1 MADAN
6 IKKVTIKRS
15 SLPPIDHDSQRYNI
29 RYRIISEDKNRS
41 SHWSSIYNSDGVNV
55 IGTSG
60 AVSITSTNPKII
72 TAVWGDENF
81 HPEYDVFVK
90 FDNNAFFYHGTSA
103 VHSYSFLNT
112 GTTSV
117 RVKIQIVSSKK
128 EIKDDFLV
136 YDSGAQSLI

>member
-15 SLPPIDHDSQRYNI
+15 SLPPVDHDSQKYNI
-29 RYRIISEDKNRS
+29 RYRIISEDKNRN
-41 SHWSSIYNSDGVNV
+41 SHWSSIYNSDGGAV

-60 AVSITSTNPKII
+60 ALSITPEII

-81 HPEYDVFVK
+81 NPSYDIFVS
-90 FDNNAFFYHGTSA
+90 FDGNPFFHHGISA
-103 VHSYSFLNT
+103 VHSYPFLNT

-128 EIKDDFLV
+128 QIKEALLV
-136 YDSGAQSLI
+136 YDSGVRSL

>member
-6 IKKVTIKRS
+6 IKKITVKRS
-15 SLPPIDHDSQRYNI
+15 SLPPIDHDSQKYNI
-29 RYRIISEDKNRS
+29 RYRVISEDKNRS
-41 SHWSSIYNSDGVNV
+41 SHWSSIYNSNSGNV

-60 AVSITSTNPKII
+60 ALSITPQII

-81 HPEYDVFVK
+81 HPAYDVFVK
-90 FDNNAFFYHGTSA
+90 FDSNSFFYHGTSA

-128 EIKDDFLV
+128 EIKDSFLV
-136 YDSGAQSLI
+136 YDSGVQSLI